1 VRVVCWHVGDRV
13 PAPDRA
19 SDRDGALANNAGTDP
34 EILAGDVGSHQL
46 AKTGL
51 GEAEPSG
58 PALPGSRDRPAETSG
73 GIMRISVFPMGVD
86 LEERRHLLPATGH
99 SVRQVSPIS
108 LRRAEMRAC
117 SSLRK
122 TAN

>member
-1 VRVVCWHVGDRV
+1 MSFAGMSAIMC
-13 PAPDRA
+13 RA
-19 SDRDGALANNAGTDP
+19 SNSAGNRDGALANNAGADP
-34 EILAGDVGSHQL
+34 EILAGDVGSS
-46 AKTGL
+46 
-51 GEAEPSG
+51 PSG
-58 PALPGSRDRPAETSG
+58 PSLPGSWIRPAETSG
-73 GIMRISVFPMGVD
+73 RLMRISVFRMVVH
-86 LEERRHLLPATGH
+86 LEEHGHLLPSTGH